1 MIRSYRMTV
10 SIQSF
15 DPRKS
20 NIIKRAAEEEWVFF
34 FNWHECQRK
43 HLFSTS
49 EGYLSGGETEDAFAK
64 RLAKAI

>member
-49 EGYLSGGETEDAFAK
+49 EG
-64 RLAKAI
+64 